1 VLECSKH
8 VISHTVTSGRRHN
21 HDPPRICGTVFRLVK
36 KGARWGIGDGTKTRI
51 LSDQWIPDV
60 KPYMLRPLVPVPLD
74 MTVDSLMLGD
84 SRTWDVDTVCPIFD
98 EAVVDQILQVPISR
112 HGGDDY
118 VAWPHSRFGQYIV

>member
-1 VLECSKH
+1 
-8 VISHTVTSGRRHN
+8 
-21 HDPPRICGTVFRLVK
+21 
-36 KGARWGIGDGTKTRI
+36 
-51 LSDQWIPDV
+51 
-60 KPYMLRPLVPVPLD
+60 

-118 VAWPHSRFGQYIV
+118 VA

>member
-1 VLECSKH
+1 MQ
-8 VISHTVTSGRRHN
+8 
-21 HDPPRICGTVFRLVK
+21 LVK

-118 VAWPHSRFGQYIV
+118 VA